1 MSPKDHN
8 QLHDEKG
15 EVELLRQELRRMQSF
30 FETRIRALEQEIANL
45 RHDNGNLR
53 QENVNLRQENGNL
66 RREIGNLRQE
76 NGNLRQENLNLRTEN
91 ADLSILF
98 KNEDP
103 KSPLSTEE
111 GFAMAMQITKGKQ
124 DLKKRNFSF
133 PFQLFYYKCSV
144 HPPLFKGL
152 SYWPLFNN
160 PEHAETS
167 NEIII
172 F

>member
-103 KSPLSTEE
+103 KSPQSTEE
-111 GFAMAMQITKGKQ
+111 GFAMAMQIT
-124 DLKKRNFSF
+124 
-133 PFQLFYYKCSV
+133 
-144 HPPLFKGL
+144 
-152 SYWPLFNN
+152 
-160 PEHAETS
+160 
-167 NEIII
+167 
-172 F
+172 